1 MRNRLTL
8 LLLAPCCGGLSLPPL
23 PPLDRPAE
31 LVATHG
37 FSGAANW
44 LVPGHVMLGA
54 NPTKGRGSAVER
66 LRALRR
72 DAAVTTFVS
81 LQEMSE
87 ERDGGYA
94 DDARSVLVDAP
105 APAFARYEIQDL
117 RPAPSLEWLAD
128 TVGELAARVR
138 AGEVLYVHCFA
149 GRGRAGLVG
158 ASLLGELY
166 EGVGGD
172 EALERVG
179 AYYRLRAGYDVAS
192 SRAQDGRSPETEPQ
206 RQQVRDF
213 LAR

>member
-1 MRNRLTL
+1 MRVL
-8 LLLAPCCGGLSLPPL
+8 LLLAPCCCGLSLPPL
-23 PPLDRPAE
+23 PPLDRP
-31 LVATHG
+31 LDRHG

-54 NPTKGRGSAVER
+54 NPTKGRGSGVER

-81 LQEMSE
+81 LQQRSE

-94 DDARSVLVDAP
+94 DDARAVLPGAP

-117 RPAPSLEWLAD
+117 RPAPSLEWLAR
-128 TVGELAARVR
+128 TVGELAERVR

-166 EGVGGD
+166 GLGGD

-179 AYYRLRAGYDVAS
+179 AYYRLRAGFDVAS